1 MSTHATLSQQTQ
13 GIESMLPQRQRRWVS
28 IKPISAQCRVFIEMQ
43 RLRQLGRHCLL
54 DFTQDAMFEILSD
67 HTT

>member
-1 MSTHATLSQQTQ
+1 
-13 GIESMLPQRQRRWVS
+13 MLPQRQRRWVS

-43 RLRQLGRHCLL
+43 RSRQLGRHCLL